1 MEENYYICHYC
12 IDYMTTS
19 KCDMRKHFKRKIKC
33 NCLTTLLYE
42 DAKVLT
48 LNKGYNFN
56 FNKNKLLTND
66 IIFIIT
72 HFTNKH
78 NEINENYKNEI
89 YKKNELLNNKLDKK
103 ELNESELDK
112 FDLDKIDLDEKEF
125 NKKELSESEL
135 HKIKFDKIYYN
146 KEKEC
151 YICNNCLTEFTRKF
165 NLVKHLNN
173 KKSCLYK
180 QNIKKLVKEDEE
192 KSLIFLQ
199 KEMKEKN
206 KYKEDIIQ
214 NIQNIGTQNIQN
226 IGTLN
231 NNNNNTQNNNYNFAI
246 RDFVNDRYDISHIKD
261 SFYEKK
267 DFFLYPN
274 FLQMIMENEKNRNM
288 FIVDKEAIFY
298 TENELN
304 KMSSDKAGY
313 MILDKLSESFDQLLY
328 RQNQEARDYYSFISK
343 YYYIVKGQYKHDT
356 VYKDYDIKEKQFVY
370 TANSRAFRS
379 RDKHLS
385 KITSTLNK
393 FDKETRDV
401 INKSGYQIK
410 SIPLINPNI
419 EDYASVK
426 MRYRDLKDDKW

>member
-1 MEENYYICHYC
+1 MSSDYYICHYC
-12 IDYMTTS
+12 SDYMTDS
-19 KCDMRKHFKRKIKC
+19 RGDMKKHFSRKIKC
-33 NCLTTLLYE
+33 YCLTIIPYE
-42 DAKVLT
+42 NAKDLT
-48 LNKGYNFN
+48 LNKKFN
-56 FNKNKLLTND
+56 LKLNISKLEKNDKL
-66 IIFIIT
+66 FIINNYNDKYNVIDEN
-72 HFTNKH
+72 FKH
-78 NEINENYKNEI
+78 IK
-89 YKKNELLNNKLDKK
+89 NNK
-103 ELNESELDK
+103 EPN
-112 FDLDKIDLDEKEF
+112 
-125 NKKELSESEL
+125 NKKYNNDKNDEDENDKENDSDKDEN
-135 HKIKFDKIYYN
+135 KISSNKYQEFDKEYYN
-146 KEKEC
+146 KEKNRF
-151 YICNNCLTEFTRKF
+151 ICNKCYVEYTRRF
-165 NLVKHLNN
+165 NLIKHHKN
-173 KKSCLYK
+173 KKACEYK
-180 QNIKKLVKEDEE
+180 QYVNKMIQENKELALIKKEKEEE
-192 KSLIFLQ
+192 
-199 KEMKEKN
+199 ERN
-206 KYKEDIIQ
+206 KYKEHIIQ

-226 IGTLN
+226 IGTLNNN

-261 SFYEKK
+261 SFYEKE

-288 FIVDKEAIFY
+288 FIVDKEAVFY